1 MLFTDLGNAGNFG
14 VVGAEV
20 EVIDL
25 FVVRPVLVDWI
36 EVWEGPDPNN
46 AVVPAGGHH
55 LAVGADPH
63 HLLVGLWLAK
73 VRLDRLEGA
82 DVEDQ
87 AGGVGDPGFGGKLG
101 IGLIADAAVGR
112 TGLSRG

>member
-1 MLFTDLGNAGNFG
+1 M
-14 VVGAEV
+14 
-20 EVIDL
+20 
-25 FVVRPVLVDWI
+25 RPVLVDWI
-36 EVWEGPDPNN
+36 KVREGPDPND

-82 DVEDQ
+82 DVENQ
-87 AGGVGDPGFGGKLG
+87 AGGVGDPGFGCKLG
-101 IGLIADAAVGR
+101 IGLVADAAVGR
-112 TGLSRG
+112 TGLSRGRLSSFPKNSCLWLN